1 MTKDDTFTP
10 ETLPP
15 QEQAGG
21 SIPPVLK
28 VLLVDDQPIIAEA
41 LRRMLEDQPDIEFY
55 AVADAGA
62 ALSAAIEFKPTVIL
76 QDLIMPDADGF
87 ELVAQFRK
95 NHEIQNVPIVVLSSK
110 EDPAAKAQSF
120 AVGANDYLVKF
131 PDKLELLARIRYHS
145 TAHINHLQRDEA
157 FRRLHESEQKL
168 AMAYAEL
175 HKLAALDG
183 LTGVANRRSF
193 DEALE
198 TEWRRGL
205 RSQQWLSVVM
215 CDIDYFKHYNDT
227 FGHPAGDLCLKKVA
241 AVLTGTLK
249 RPSDLAA
256 RYGGEEFALILPC
269 TPIEGAM
276 IIAEECRQQIEAL
289 AMSNPRLIAAPV
301 VTMSIGVASM
311 IPTKNASIMD
321 LIQRADHAL
330 YEAKGNGRNRTFCAG

>member
-1 MTKDDTFTP
+1 
-10 ETLPP
+10 
-15 QEQAGG
+15 
-21 SIPPVLK
+21 
-28 VLLVDDQPIIAEA
+28 
-41 LRRMLEDQPDIEFY
+41 
-55 AVADAGA
+55 
-62 ALSAAIEFKPTVIL
+62 
-76 QDLIMPDADGF
+76 MPDADGF

-95 NHEIQNVPIVVLSSK
+95 NHEIQDVPIVVLSSK
-110 EDPAAKAQSF
+110 EDPVAKAHSF

-145 TAHINHLQRDEA
+145 TARIHRLQRDEA
-157 FRRLHESEQKL
+157 FHRLHESEQKL

-215 CDIDYFKHYNDT
+215 CDVDYFKHYNDT

-249 RPSDLAA
+249 RTCDLAA
-256 RYGGEEFALILPC
+256 RYGGEEFALVLPD
-269 TPIEGAM
+269 TPLEGAM
-276 IIAEECRQQIEAL
+276 IIAEECRRQIEAL
-289 AMSNPRLIAAPV
+289 AMSNPRSIAAPV
-301 VTMSIGVASM
+301 VSMSIGVASM
-311 IPTKNASIMD
+311 IPTQNASIMD